1 MLQWKK
7 DRKNKKEFK
16 YGSSLDFLK
25 LRKSFISSK
34 NVQILKVCVQSI
46 SQIHYQCH
54 VNLGYLFS
62 LYGHEESSSDL
73 KEFVSL

>member
-1 MLQWKK
+1 MFQWKK
-7 DRKNKKEFK
+7 DIRNLNT
-16 YGSSLDFLK
+16 SPVQM
-25 LRKSFISSK
+25 RKSFVSSK

-46 SQIHYQCH
+46 SQNRYQCH

-73 KEFVSL
+73 NEFV